1 MIDLK
6 KMRHVVE
13 VARSEG
19 ITLAAH
25 NLSITQSA
33 LTKSVA
39 DVEEELGVKLFQ
51 RLPRGVRLTDAGSDF
66 VTTSKRILGDVD
78 DLVDGIRD
86 YRDFKAGNLRVGF
99 SPGAFQKF
107 FSIALVDFIGAYP
120 QVRVEMYT
128 GSAENH
134 APQLL
139 SGELDLVFGT
149 ARQFRRWPELE
160 ITHLRDLCCK
170 MMIRKNHPL
179 TLQKSVKAEDL
190 THYPWIQSS
199 SIEEIDSDLTRSL
212 NSLGDKQFRPHY
224 LCDDFDLVRD
234 IVRKTD
240 AASPVFGV
248 DSDFTHLRKDFALL
262 DNILELPTH
271 TLSATTSRSRPLTPV
286 AEKFVQYMQN
296 YLLEVS

>member
-33 LTKSVA
+33 LTRSVA
-39 DVEEELGVKLFQ
+39 DVEEDLGVKLFQ
-51 RLPRGVRLTDAGSDF
+51 RLPRGVRLTDAGRDF
-66 VTTSKRILGDVD
+66 VTTAKRILGDAE
-78 DLVDGIRD
+78 DLVEGIRD
-86 YRDFKAGNLRVGF
+86 YRDLKAGKLRVGF

-107 FSIALVDFIGAYP
+107 FSPALMDFIGTHP
-120 QVRVEMYT
+120 QIQVEMYT

-160 ITHLRDLCCK
+160 ILHLRDLHCK
-170 MMIRKNHPL
+170 MMIRKDHPL
-179 TLQKSVKAEDL
+179 TTQKKVKPENL
-190 THYPWIQSS
+190 TKYPWVQSS

-212 NSLGDKQFRPHY
+212 NALGDKQFRPHY

-234 IVRKTD
+234 IVRRTD

-248 DSDFTHLRKDFALL
+248 DPAFTHLQKDFVLL
-262 DNILELPTH
+262 DNILQLPTH
-271 TLSATTSRSRPLTPV
+271 TLSATKSRSRPLTPV
-286 AEKFVQYMQN
+286 AERFLQRIKN
-296 YLLEVS
+296 YLSEV